1 MISSDKLLRNIMD
14 YANRARCACSACRA
28 LREYHVA
35 QLKDRINKLQENLK
49 DASQH

>member
-1 MISSDKLLRNIMD
+1 MISPDKLLKNIMD

-35 QLKDRINKLQENLK
+35 RLKARIEVLQENLK
-49 DASQH
+49 DASTK